1 MVAIRDKR
9 RCGRVRWRNPFGHTP
24 VLSLPTF
31 ASQLNMPIPIIAQ
44 GLRDGVSSIPHAW
57 TILRI
62 APWVLVLAALKYYFE
77 GARNGSER
85 MMRSKV
91 IMVTVRHPLYHC
103 PTIQLPNLTKHQN
116 HQGGTSGIGAE
127 VVRELATR
135 GAQVILLTRQP
146 PADLFLSEYID
157 DLRTS
162 TKNPLIYAEQVDL
175 SSLHSIRTFA
185 TKWIDNIPPR
195 RLDGVILAGGIAEP
209 SAPRTL
215 TIDGIDQEWQTNYLA
230 NFHLLSILSP
240 ALRAQPAHR
249 DVRVI
254 FATCSS
260 YIGGNFSNLDSVA
273 RGKQKV
279 VTKRTKTSPALYA
292 QPKGVYALSKLA
304 LTIFA
309 HSFQRHLNS
318 YERPDSLPPCTR
330 VIVVDPG
337 LTRTPGMR
345 RWLTGG
351 SLWGLVLYLITWPIW
366 WLVFKSPTQGAQS
379 ILYAAMEQQYGRGGG
394 GWLIK
399 ECREMDYARA
409 DVRNDEVGK
418 KLWEFSGKMVEEAEK
433 ESAVMRALEKKE
445 VKIEKQKVED
455 EKVKKETAEKG
466 KKTEGSRRSRKG
478 QK

>member
-1 MVAIRDKR
+1 
-9 RCGRVRWRNPFGHTP
+9 
-24 VLSLPTF
+24 
-31 ASQLNMPIPIIAQ
+31 MPIPIISQA
-44 GLRDGVSSIPHAW
+44 LREGVSSIPHAW

-62 APWVLVLAALKYYFE
+62 APWVLVLMALKYYFE

-91 IMVTVRHPLYHC
+91 VMVT
-103 PTIQLPNLTKHQN
+103 
-116 HQGGTSGIGAE
+116 GGTSGIGAE
-127 VVRELATR
+127 VARELATR

-146 PADLFLSEYID
+146 PSDIFLSEYIE

-162 TKNPLIYAEQVDL
+162 TKNNLIHAEQVDL

-185 TKWIDNIPPR
+185 TKWIDNLPPR
-195 RLDGVILAGGIAEP
+195 RLDCIILAGGTAEP
-209 SAPRTL
+209 SGPRPL
-215 TIDGIDQEWQTNYLA
+215 TVEGIDIEWQTNYLS

-254 FATCSS
+254 FATCTS
-260 YIGGNFSNLDSVA
+260 YIGGDFSKLDSVT

-279 VTKRTKTSPALYA
+279 VVKRTKTSPALYA

-309 HSFQRHLNS
+309 HSFQRHLNA

-330 VIVVDPG
+330 VIVCDPG

-351 SLWGLVLYLITWPIW
+351 SLWGLAVYLITWPIW
-366 WLVFKSPTQGAQS
+366 WLFFKSPVQGAQS

-399 ECREMDYARA
+399 ECREMDYART

-418 KLWEFSGKMVEEAEK
+418 KLWEFSEKMVEEAEK
-433 ESAVMRALEKKE
+433 EGAVMRALEKKE
-445 VKIEKQKVED
+445 IEVEKQKAE
-455 EKVKKETAEKG
+455 AEKG
-466 KKTEGSRRSRKG
+466 KKEREEASSKKGKADGSRRSRKG

>member
-1 MVAIRDKR
+1 
-9 RCGRVRWRNPFGHTP
+9 
-24 VLSLPTF
+24 
-31 ASQLNMPIPIIAQ
+31 MPIPIIAQ

-62 APWVLVLAALKYYFE
+62 APWVLALAALKYYFE

-91 IMVTVRHPLYHC
+91 IMVT
-103 PTIQLPNLTKHQN
+103 
-116 HQGGTSGIGAE
+116 GGTSGIGAE

-146 PADLFLSEYID
+146 PSDLFLSEYID

-209 SAPRTL
+209 SAARTL

-279 VTKRTKTSPALYA
+279 VSKRTKTSPVLYA

-351 SLWGLVLYLITWPIW
+351 SLWGLALYLITWPIW

-433 ESAVMRALEKKE
+433 ESAVIRALEKKE

-455 EKVKKETAEKG
+455 EKVKKEAAEKKG
-466 KKTEGSRRSRKG
+466 KKAEGSRRSRKG